1 MSTPKKQSV
10 QRKWMPYTTA
20 ARQYLGVSEDI
31 LLGAI
36 KANKLP
42 AYEKPITRG
51 RKAGATRE
59 NHSYF
64 VSLDDVD
71 AYIRAHWNPYP
82 C

>member
-20 ARQYLGVSEDI
+20 ARQYIGVSEDI

-36 KANKLP
+36 KRGELP
-42 AYEKPITRG
+42 AFEKPITRG
-51 RKAGATRE
+51 RTGTTRQ

-64 VSLDDVD
+64 VNLYDVD
-71 AYIRAHWNPYP
+71 EYIRAHWAPYP

>member
-36 KANKLP
+36 KRGELP
-42 AYEKPITRG
+42 AFEKPITRG
-51 RKAGATRE
+51 RTGTTRQ

-64 VSLDDVD
+64 VSLADVD
-71 AYIRAHWNPYP
+71 EYIRAHWAPYP